1 GAGAAFASIML
12 DRARR
17 AVIHHTRYRPRSLP
31 RHRIR
36 LFRRRASPR
45 TISEPQCVNT
55 ASPTIIVLTADK
67 ERSSRDLPFAA
78 GLQRTVSRL
87 VFAQF
92 ISRRLVIQIW
102 SALCP
107 SAAKPRRFQG
117 LS

>member
-1 GAGAAFASIML
+1 
-12 DRARR
+12 
-17 AVIHHTRYRPRSLP
+17 
-31 RHRIR
+31 
-36 LFRRRASPR
+36 
-45 TISEPQCVNT
+45 

-117 LS
+117 LSMAQIPELPHLRKPREPGKDTCAIAERRLCLRRLKGSTTLTYPRRGTRS